1 MDRSLPG
8 GLWWGR
14 ALQVEGMMND
24 WGWLGTG
31 QAEER
36 ELEREA
42 ESDKP
47 HKLVNGVGYFAE
59 GIKSNVKQRQ
69 A

>member
-1 MDRSLPG
+1 
-8 GLWWGR
+8 
-14 ALQVEGMMND
+14 MND

-31 QAEER
+31 QAGER